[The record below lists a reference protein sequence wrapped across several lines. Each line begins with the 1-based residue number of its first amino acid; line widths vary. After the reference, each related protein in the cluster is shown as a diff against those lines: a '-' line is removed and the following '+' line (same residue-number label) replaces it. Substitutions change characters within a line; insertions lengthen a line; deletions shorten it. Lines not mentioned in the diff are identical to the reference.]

1 MAKVRRVVYRLT
13 ETYTPEAA
21 HCVATA
27 ITSVHILQPS
37 NAVQFIQSIQNTHLR
52 NPVIKL

>member
-1 MAKVRRVVYRLT
+1 MAKGRRAVYCWT

-27 ITSVHILQPS
+27 IASVHTLQPS
-37 NAVQFIQSIQNTHLR
+37 NTVQFIQSIQQHTFAK
-52 NPVIKL
+52 P